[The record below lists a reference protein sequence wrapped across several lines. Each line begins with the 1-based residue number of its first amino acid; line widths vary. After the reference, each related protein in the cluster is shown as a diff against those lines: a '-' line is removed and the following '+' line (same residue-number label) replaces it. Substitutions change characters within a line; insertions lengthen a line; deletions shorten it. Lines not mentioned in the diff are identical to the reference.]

1 MIYPLLLNLL
11 AVFALGYAHA
21 EMIKGL
27 FYYETTDRYIYICP
41 ETAKSRK
48 DTFKN
53 K

>member
-27 FYYETTDRYIYICP
+27 FYYETTDRYIYIYM
-41 ETAKSRK
+41 SRDSK
-48 DTFKN
+48 ITERHI
-53 K
+53 